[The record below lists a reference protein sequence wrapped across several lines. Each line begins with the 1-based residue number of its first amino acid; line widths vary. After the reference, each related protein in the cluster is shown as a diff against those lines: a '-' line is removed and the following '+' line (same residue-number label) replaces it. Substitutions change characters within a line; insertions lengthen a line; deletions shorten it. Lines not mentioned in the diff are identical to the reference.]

1 MRVGIDLGTT
11 NTVVSYIDENGCWNP
26 VEFLFAGSRD
36 NPYFLPSCVA
46 VRDGEVLVGQPAVDY
61 GMENPNNV
69 LRNTKYYMED
79 SGRVF
84 TVGNLQMTPADAATY
99 VLSEVYRELQR
110 QFPEENGFHAFVTV
124 PARFEQS
131 ARYATKKA
139 LRDAGFQTDEANC
152 LTDEPIAAAIAYS
165 ASLDGDKLV
174 LVVDIGGGTFD
185 LSLLRTCIVGHAVSP
200 NRLQPVMWGGEMHLG
215 GNDVDEILVRKM
227 ADAFLQ
233 ESGVDLSMPPDSLAY
248 TRMEESRAAAHIRS
262 LAFQMKQQLYMDGSR
277 QAIAYVNELLD
288 GKTLDYTITTGD
300 YDAAMHD
307 LTAQFN
313 RCIHNV
319 YVGTDFSIGQTDH
332 VLVVGG
338 MAHER
343 CLLRTLENIFGKAKL
358 IVPDAETS
366 MMLVSKGAAI
376 CNSGSRVHVDNR
388 AYTTIGLLK
397 KEGTAVVEII
407 KEGDTIEPNHVF
419 RQIISPAR
427 ADATM
432 LELKLVEYRGKFNPS
447 ACTVILRE
455 DIPLVGGA
463 QQGIFRR
470 LLHRKPLPPEL
481 ELEIIF
487 TEDKLLDIK
496 LVQADGT
503 VNRLD
508 VRL

>member
-11 NTVVSYIDENGCWNP
+11 NTVVSYIDETGCWNP
-26 VEFLFAGSRD
+26 VEFRYAGSRE
-36 NPYFLPSCVA
+36 NPHFLPSCVA
-46 VRDGEVLVGQPAVDY
+46 VRNGEVLVGQPALDY
-61 GMENPNNV
+61 GMSEPNNV

-79 SGRVF
+79 TGRVF

-99 VLSEVYRELQR
+99 VLREVYQELQR
-110 QFPEENGFHAFVTV
+110 QFPNESSFHAFVTV

-139 LRDAGFQTDEANC
+139 LCDAGFQTDEANC

-200 NRLQPVMWGGEMHLG
+200 NRLQPVMWGGELHLG
-215 GNDVDEILVRKM
+215 GNDVDEIIVRKM

-248 TRMEESRAAAHIRS
+248 TREEESRAAAHLRS
-262 LAFQMKQQLYMDGSR
+262 LAFQMKQQLYMEGSR
-277 QAIAYVNELLD
+277 QAIACVHDLID
-288 GKTLDYTITTGD
+288 GKTLDYTLTTAE

-307 LTAQFN
+307 LTARFN
-313 RCIHNV
+313 RCIRDI
-319 YVGTDFSIGQTDH
+319 YTGTGYSIGQTDH

-338 MAHER
+338 MARER
-343 CLLRTLENIFGKAKL
+343 CLLRTLEGIFGAGKL
-358 IVPDAETS
+358 IVPDAQTA
-366 MMLVSKGAAI
+366 MTLVSKGAAI

-388 AYTTIGLLK
+388 AYTTIGLLR
-397 KEGTAVVEII
+397 KEGTSVVEII
-407 KEGDTIEPNHVF
+407 KEGDTIEPEQVF
-419 RQIISPAR
+419 RQLISPAR

-432 LELKLVEYRGKFNPS
+432 LELKLVEYRGAFNPS
-447 ACTVILRE
+447 TCTVILQE
-455 DIPLVGGA
+455 TIPLVGNAKRGLRA
-463 QQGIFRR
+463 
-470 LLHRKPLPPEL
+470 LLSRKPQPPEL
-481 ELEIIF
+481 ELEVIF
-487 TEDKLLDIK
+487 TEDKLLDIHIR
-496 LVQADGT
+496 QTDGT